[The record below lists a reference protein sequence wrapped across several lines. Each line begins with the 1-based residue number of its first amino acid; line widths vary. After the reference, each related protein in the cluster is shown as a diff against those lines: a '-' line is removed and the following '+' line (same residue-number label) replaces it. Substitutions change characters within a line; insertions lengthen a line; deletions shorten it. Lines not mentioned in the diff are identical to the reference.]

1 LNFLKQRRNWKIF
14 NALIK
19 NLSPGGTMV
28 QRRQILGAALR
39 VSAAAAAVA
48 CMGGLPAA
56 ALAESAGKRVL
67 SRDTDLSNL
76 LYADPENL
84 DTSNLKVTPLR
95 EFGTMGDTDIALDQ
109 GDWRLAV
116 TGRVERELEL
126 TYSEVRDLP
135 AIEREV
141 LLICPGVFANHGRW
155 KGISLRELIRLSR
168 PSEDVSRVAIHG
180 RSRSGTQTDRF
191 DIEEASADKVFLA
204 YRVNGQKLP
213 REHGFP
219 LRVVAEDHLG
229 YTWTKYVVRV
239 EFL

>member
-1 LNFLKQRRNWKIF
+1 
-14 NALIK
+14 
-19 NLSPGGTMV
+19 MV
-28 QRRQILGAALR
+28 QRRQILGTALR

-48 CMGGLPAA
+48 CLGGLPAA
-56 ALAESAGKRVL
+56 ALAENASKRVL
-67 SRDTDLSNL
+67 SADTDTSSL

-84 DTSNLKVTPLR
+84 DTSNLEIMPLR

-116 TGRVERELEL
+116 TGKVERELEL
-126 TYSEVRDLP
+126 TYSEIRDLP
-135 AIEREV
+135 AIVREV

-155 KGISLRELIRLSR
+155 RGVSLKELIRLSR
-168 PSEDVSRVAIHG
+168 PSDDASRVAIHG
-180 RSRSGTQTDRF
+180 RSSSGTQTDSF

-213 REHGFP
+213 QKHGFP

-229 YTWTKYVVRV
+229 YNWTKYVVRV

>member
-1 LNFLKQRRNWKIF
+1 
-14 NALIK
+14 
-19 NLSPGGTMV
+19 MV
-28 QRRQILGAALR
+28 QRRQILGTALR

-48 CMGGLPAA
+48 CLGGLPAA
-56 ALAESAGKRVL
+56 ALAENASKRVL
-67 SRDTDLSNL
+67 SADTDTSSL

-84 DTSNLKVTPLR
+84 DTSNLEIMPLR

-116 TGRVERELEL
+116 TGKVERELEL
-126 TYSEVRDLP
+126 TYSELRDLP
-135 AIEREV
+135 AMEREV

-155 KGISLRELIRLSR
+155 RGVSLKELIRLSR
-168 PSEDVSRVAIHG
+168 PSDDASRVAIHG
-180 RSRSGTQTDRF
+180 RSSSGTQTDSF

-213 REHGFP
+213 QKHGFP

-229 YTWTKYVVRV
+229 YNWTKYVVRV

>member
-1 LNFLKQRRNWKIF
+1 
-14 NALIK
+14 
-19 NLSPGGTMV
+19 MV
-28 QRRQILGAALR
+28 QRRQILGTVLR

-48 CMGGLPAA
+48 CLGGLPAA
-56 ALAESAGKRVL
+56 ALAENASKRVL
-67 SRDTDLSNL
+67 SRDTDRSSL

-84 DTSNLKVTPLR
+84 DTSNLKITPLR

-109 GDWRLAV
+109 GDWRLSV
-116 TGRVERELEL
+116 TGKVERELKL

-135 AIEREV
+135 ATEREV

-155 KGISLRELIRLSR
+155 RGVSLKELIRLSR
-168 PSEDVSRVAIHG
+168 PSDDASKVAIHG
-180 RSRSGTQTDRF
+180 RSSSGTQRDSF
-191 DIEEASADKVFLA
+191 DMEEASADKVFLA

-213 REHGFP
+213 QKHGYP

-229 YTWTKYVVRV
+229 YSWTKYVVRV

>member
-1 LNFLKQRRNWKIF
+1 
-14 NALIK
+14 
-19 NLSPGGTMV
+19 MV
-28 QRRQILGAALR
+28 QRRQILGTVLR

-48 CMGGLPAA
+48 CLGGLPAA
-56 ALAESAGKRVL
+56 ALAENASTRVL
-67 SRDTDLSNL
+67 SRDTDTSSL

-84 DTSNLKVTPLR
+84 DTSNLEITPLR

-116 TGRVERELEL
+116 TGKVERELEL
-126 TYSEVRDLP
+126 TYSEIRDLP

-155 KGISLRELIRLSR
+155 RGVSLKELIRLSR
-168 PSEDVSRVAIHG
+168 PSGDANKVAIHG

-191 DIEEASADKVFLA
+191 AIEEASADKVFLA
-204 YRVNGQKLP
+204 YRVNGRKLP
-213 REHGFP
+213 QEHGFP

-229 YTWTKYVVRV
+229 YNWTKYVVSV

>member
-1 LNFLKQRRNWKIF
+1 
-14 NALIK
+14 
-19 NLSPGGTMV
+19 MV
-28 QRRQILGAALR
+28 QRRHILGIALR
-39 VSAAAAAVA
+39 VSAAASAVA
-48 CMGGLPAA
+48 CLGGLPAA
-56 ALAESAGKRVL
+56 ALAENASKRIL
-67 SRDTDLSNL
+67 SVGTDPSSL

-84 DTSNLKVTPLR
+84 DTGNLRITPLR

-155 KGISLRELIRLSR
+155 EGVSLRELVRLSR
-168 PSEDVSRVAIHG
+168 PSQDVSGVAIHG

-191 DIEEASADKVFLA
+191 GIEEASADKVFPA
-204 YRVNGQKLP
+204 YRVNDRKLP
-213 REHGFP
+213 QKHGFP

-229 YTWTKYVVRV
+229 YTWTKYVERV

>member
-1 LNFLKQRRNWKIF
+1 
-14 NALIK
+14 
-19 NLSPGGTMV
+19 MV
-28 QRRQILGAALR
+28 QRRQILGTALR

-48 CMGGLPAA
+48 CLGGLPAA
-56 ALAESAGKRVL
+56 ALAQNASKRVL
-67 SRDTDLSNL
+67 SRDTDRSSL

-84 DTSNLKVTPLR
+84 DTSNLKITPLR

-109 GDWRLAV
+109 GDWRIAV
-116 TGRVERELEL
+116 TGKVERELEL
-126 TYSEVRDLP
+126 TYSEVRDMP
-135 AIEREV
+135 AIEKEV

-155 KGISLRELIRLSR
+155 RGVSLKELIRLSR
-168 PSEDVSRVAIHG
+168 PSDDASKVAIHG
-180 RSRSGTQTDRF
+180 RSSSGTQTDSF
-191 DIEEASADKVFLA
+191 DMEEASADKVFLA